1 MQITLCQTGA
11 HILSSSYP
19 IRFLI
24 YLIMIGRKGDSMK
37 KKDDGAKNRL
47 IKFLRKDKIGI
58 RKSLLRLFSEAKS
71 YNTVEIYDFL
81 AKQGFNVN
89 YRAVSAMVGQM
100 HSRLGILRFNLTNE
114 HNSYTLKEDYLN
126 IVNTVLTP
134 FSMLDSISGHA

>member
-1 MQITLCQTGA
+1 
-11 HILSSSYP
+11 
-19 IRFLI
+19 
-24 YLIMIGRKGDSMK
+24 MIGRKGDSMK

-58 RKSLLRLFSEAKS
+58 RKSLLRLFSEVKS

-126 IVNTVLTP
+126 IVNTVLIP